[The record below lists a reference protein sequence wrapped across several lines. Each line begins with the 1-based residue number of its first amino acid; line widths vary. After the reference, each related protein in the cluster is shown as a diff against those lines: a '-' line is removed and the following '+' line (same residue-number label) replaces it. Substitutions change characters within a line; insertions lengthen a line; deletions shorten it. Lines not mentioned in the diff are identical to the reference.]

1 MLSETVDEQVIDKLT
16 TKYPNRIPITVIFGK
31 NVVQKS
37 DIKNL
42 KTKYLVPKNYTISKF
57 MCILRSKIDDLKVSQ
72 GLFLLI
78 NNELPPV
85 SESIGAIYD
94 KRSNG
99 KKYLE
104 AHLILEN
111 TFG

>member
-1 MLSETVDEQVIDKLT
+1 MLSENLDEHVIEKLT
-16 TKYPNRIPITVIFGK
+16 TKYPNRIPIKVMFGK
-31 NVVQKS
+31 NLVQKS

-57 MCILRSKIDDLKVSQ
+57 MCILRSKIDNLKDSQ

-85 SESIGAIYD
+85 SDSIGAIYN
-94 KRSNG
+94 KHSNR
-99 KKYLE
+99 KTYLE

>member
-1 MLSETVDEQVIDKLT
+1 
-16 TKYPNRIPITVIFGK
+16 
-31 NVVQKS
+31 
-37 DIKNL
+37 
-42 KTKYLVPKNYTISKF
+42 
-57 MCILRSKIDDLKVSQ
+57 MCILRSKIDDLKDSQ